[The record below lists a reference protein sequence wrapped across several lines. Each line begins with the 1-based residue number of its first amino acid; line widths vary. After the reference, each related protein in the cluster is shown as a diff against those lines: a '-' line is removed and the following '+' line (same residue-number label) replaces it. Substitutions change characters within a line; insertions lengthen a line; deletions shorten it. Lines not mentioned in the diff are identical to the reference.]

1 MGTCATIREQY
12 SMKTVIV
19 EMTMVPKRL
28 MTMALQKN
36 NRDEF
41 VYVILLRFNDL
52 KVHYKMYFKTCF
64 VPIFDR
70 FV

>member
-36 NRDEF
+36 NKDEF
-41 VYVILLRFNDL
+41 VYVIL
-52 KVHYKMYFKTCF
+52 
-64 VPIFDR
+64 
-70 FV
+70 